1 MVNLAEM
8 TSLDQRIALKLR
20 SVERVGDDIRVIAR
34 V

>member
-8 TSLDQRIALKLR
+8 TSLDQRVALKLK

-34 V
+34 I